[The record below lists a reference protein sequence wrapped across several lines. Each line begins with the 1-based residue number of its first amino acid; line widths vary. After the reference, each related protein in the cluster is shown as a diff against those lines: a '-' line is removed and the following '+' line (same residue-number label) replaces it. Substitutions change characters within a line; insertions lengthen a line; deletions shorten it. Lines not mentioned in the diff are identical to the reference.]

1 MICLKAQIK
10 GEPDVPPIIRVF
22 EYANSSDEVIFYNSV
37 EIIREKITKRL
48 KINTNEALV
57 VFCAYV
63 VDQLRA
69 RKSVRYIRDNASKI
83 LSTQNVMIG
92 VPETL
97 RTIKFEAQVDK
108 LPIKKIMFNEPI
120 PITGSYIL
128 TEKSMQKSDKS
139 K

>member
-69 RKSVRYIRDNASKI
+69 RKSVNSIRKNASKI
-83 LSTQNVMIG
+83 LSNQDVMIG

-97 RTIKFEAQVDK
+97 RKIKFEARVDK
-108 LPIKKIMFNEPI
+108 LAKKEIMFNEPI
-120 PITGSYIL
+120 PVTGSYIL
-128 TEKSMQKSDKS
+128 TEKSIQKIDNS

>member
-69 RKSVRYIRDNASKI
+69 HKSVNSIRKNASKI
-83 LSTQNVMIG
+83 LSNQDVMIG

-108 LPIKKIMFNEPI
+108 LPMKKIIFNEPI
-120 PITGSYIL
+120 PITGIYIL
-128 TEKSMQKSDKS
+128 TEKSIQKIDNS

>member
-10 GEPDVPPIIRVF
+10 GEPDVPPITRVF
-22 EYANSSDEVIFYNSV
+22 EYANSADEVIFYNSV

-69 RKSVRYIRDNASKI
+69 RKPVKYIRENASKI
-83 LSTQNVMIG
+83 LSSQNVMIG
-92 VPETL
+92 VPESL
-97 RTIKFEAQVDK
+97 RTINFEAQVDK
-108 LPIKKIMFNEPI
+108 LPMKKIMFNEPI

-128 TEKSMQKSDKS
+128 TEKSIQKIDNL
-139 K
+139 

>member
-97 RTIKFEAQVDK
+97 RTIKFEARVDK

-128 TEKSMQKSDKS
+128 TAKSIQKSDKS